1 MLVCC
6 LIIIYHIKIKS
17 TFNLYRNI
25 IWLWPEIIL
34 TFRMKVIFQTRQ
46 WDDPFSIWWSYI
58 TIMWC
63 NQSCN
68 SVMHH
73 KELRSPPLPFY
84 IWWLPCCD
92 IQDEDLRFISNI
104 LRLFPDSRKFF
115 CTMHD
120 YIKSSVILSLARM
133 IYHKDLRPPLPLFHM
148 LIPLLLHTRWGARV
162 SSSFCLS
169 LLHDSSTLFVHR
181 TINLGRLSFTLWLG

>member
-115 CTMHD
+115 VQCMIT
-120 YIKSSVILSLARM
+120 LS
-133 IYHKDLRPPLPLFHM
+133 HP
-148 LIPLLLHTRWGARV
+148 
-162 SSSFCLS
+162 SSS
-169 LLHDSSTLFVHR
+169 
-181 TINLGRLSFTLWLG
+181 LWLGWYITRTWGHPFPFSICWFPCCYIQDGELGFLPPFV